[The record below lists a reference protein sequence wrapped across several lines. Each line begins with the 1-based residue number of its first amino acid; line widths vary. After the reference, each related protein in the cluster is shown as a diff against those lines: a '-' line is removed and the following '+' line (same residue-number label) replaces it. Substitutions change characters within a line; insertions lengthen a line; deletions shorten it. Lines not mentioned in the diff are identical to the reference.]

1 MSDYKTKDM
10 NAKAVRLICL
20 SECWSPG
27 LGYFRVG
34 EIISGDELVKK
45 LKDSPNFKEITE
57 EK

>member
-1 MSDYKTKDM
+1 MSLG
-10 NAKAVRLICL
+10 VLV
-20 SECWSPG
+20 PG